1 MWRVISGEVIERLTG
16 CRERSNNW
24 STSLYTLQDPQPT
37 ASTAYRIHGSQSL
50 HQQVQHSTASVPTGF
65 IAHRINSPPPPF
77 IASRIR
83 NQHSQPKDLQ
93 AIGSTASGIR
103 CQQGPQTTEFTAN
116 KIQSQQHPQPTAS
129 EANKIHS
136 PHHPLPTGS
145 AANKIYRR
153 PLPYP
158 TGSTANRVHS
168 QRNPSTGTAA

>member
-1 MWRVISGEVIERLTG
+1 MSASLAGQKGATTRAHHST
-16 CRERSNNW
+16 RSRIH
-24 STSLYTLQDPQPT
+24 SQQHPQPT
-37 ASTAYRIHGSQSL
+37 ESAGHRVCINRFHSPQHLY
-50 HQQVQHSTASVPTGF
+50 QQDTQLTGF
-65 IAHRINSPPPPF
+65 TVF
-77 IASRIR
+77 MASRIR

-93 AIGSTASGIR
+93 AIGSTASGVR

-129 EANKIHS
+129 QANKTHS
-136 PHHPLPTGS
+136 PHHPLPMGS

-168 QRNPSTGTAA
+168 QRNPPAGTAA